1 MTTPAGSS
9 GVVAVDGPAGTGKS
23 TVARGVATRLG
34 ARFLDTGAM
43 YRAATWAVLTAGTDL
58 TDAAAVAAVV
68 AAAQIEIGTDPARE
82 DVTVDRVDV
91 RVPIRSAEVTA
102 AVSAVAAVPAVR
114 AHLVAAQQAL
124 IAGGPIVV
132 EGRDIGTVVA
142 PDADTKIYLTADARV
157 RADRRSRQDS
167 RGDVA
172 AVARDIDRRDGV
184 DARTNPLRPAPGA
197 ITIDTTEL
205 TAADVV
211 DRIVALVEQAHPA
224 RPA

>member
-1 MTTPAGSS
+1 MSGSS
-9 GVVAVDGPAGTGKS
+9 GIVAVDGPAGTGKS
-23 TVARGVATRLG
+23 TVARGVARCLG

-43 YRAATWAVLTAGTDL
+43 YRAATWAVLAAGTDL
-58 TDAAAVAAVV
+58 GDPAAVAAAVTG
-68 AAAQIEIGTDPARE
+68 ARIEIGTDPGHE
-82 DVTVDRVDV
+82 EVTVDGTDV
-91 RVPIRSAEVTA
+91 SGPIRSTEVTA

-124 IAGGPIVV
+124 VAGGSIVV

-142 PDADTKIYLTADARV
+142 PHAETKIYLTADAQV
-157 RADRRSRQDS
+157 RADRRSKQDS

-197 ITIDTTEL
+197 VTIDTTEL
-205 TAADVV
+205 GADEVI
-211 DRIVALVEQAHPA
+211 DRIVALVGQPHEV